1 MSGSS
6 DRGNPRRLGASL
18 GRVISASAPRTLL
31 GEVQTAWPE
40 VCGETIGANAEPV
53 AERNGVVTVACG
65 SGAWAQELE
74 LMGELLQARL
84 EEIIG
89 SDRVVRLRFTA
100 DLSRH
105 R

>member
-1 MSGSS
+1 MSGR
-6 DRGNPRRLGASL
+6 DPRRLDASL
-18 GRVISASAPRTLL
+18 ARVISVSAPRTLL

-40 VCGETIGANAEPV
+40 VCGEAIAANAEPV
-53 AERNGVVTVACG
+53 SERKGVVTIACG

-74 LMGELLQARL
+74 LMGELLRTRL
-84 EEIIG
+84 ETIVG
-89 SDRVVRLRFTA
+89 SERVSGLRFTA